1 MEQTNFD
8 ALFATPDRRMETVRK
23 WLRYLLIVHIVMLS
37 FSALRNVVNF
47 GKLYNWINAA
57 LDVAAIF
64 CLLQLRRENRLYK
77 LAAGLLI
84 VNIVTDLIGY
94 DYITYHL
101 LFIIRNVEQAQY
113 FFQIVSYAG
122 IACVLGA
129 IAAEYVAHSRLIQNT
144 DPKLRKWWLW
154 LLAAQ
159 LAVSVISSV
168 LGSVLAELINAG
180 TLSVMTYQD
189 HIYPF
194 LLLPGIAVSVLY
206 MICLYKTE
214 RKLR

>member
-1 MEQTNFD
+1 MEHTNRD
-8 ALFATPDRRMETVRK
+8 MGAIRK
-23 WLRYLLIVHIVMLS
+23 WLRILLAVHIVMLS
-37 FSALRNVVNF
+37 FSALCNVISF

-57 LDVAAIF
+57 LDVAVIF

-84 VNIVTDLIGY
+84 VNIVTNLIGY

-101 LFIIRNVEQAQY
+101 LFIIRNVELAQY

-122 IACVLGA
+122 IACAMGA

-154 LLAAQ
+154 LLAAH
-159 LAVSVISSV
+159 LAVYVINSVM
-168 LGSVLAELINAG
+168 GSVLAKLINAG
-180 TLSVMTYQD
+180 TLSVMTYQNY
-189 HIYPF
+189 IYPF
-194 LLLPGIAVSVLY
+194 LRLAGIVVSVLY
-206 MICLYKTE
+206 MICLHKTE
-214 RKLR
+214 RRLAKI

>member
-1 MEQTNFD
+1 
-8 ALFATPDRRMETVRK
+8 METVRK

-101 LFIIRNVEQAQY
+101 LFIIRNVEQAQN

-180 TLSVMTYQD
+180 TLSVMTYQN

>member
-1 MEQTNFD
+1 
-8 ALFATPDRRMETVRK
+8 METVRK

-122 IACVLGA
+122 IACALGA

-189 HIYPF
+189 YIYPF
-194 LLLPGIAVSVLY
+194 LLLPGIAVSLLY

>member
-1 MEQTNFD
+1 MGENNIDTFFSEPN
-8 ALFATPDRRMETVRK
+8 PRMDRIRK

-37 FSALRNVVNF
+37 FSALRNVVSF

-94 DYITYHL
+94 DYVTYHL
-101 LFIIRNVEQAQY
+101 LFIIRNVELAQN

-180 TLSVMTYQD
+180 TLSVMTYQKY
-189 HIYPF
+189 IYPF

>member
-101 LFIIRNVEQAQY
+101 LFIIRNVELAQN

-189 HIYPF
+189 YIYPF